1 MRRTRIS
8 SRMPGLVPRV
18 GRASRIDI
26 EYFCRSCRGHF
37 SSSVPVGA
45 LEQASCRCGSHN
57 LLVYNLSGDMNAPL
71 LATPAG
77 PAILTRQRGRTA

>member
-45 LEQASCRCGSHN
+45 LDQASCRCGSHN

-71 LATPAG
+71 LPRAVG
-77 PAILTRQRGRTA
+77 PAILIRQRRRMA